1 MRPRITSRN
10 QKRYKIFCILS
21 TITYGTR
28 KTPTFQKQWK
38 MCKNR
43 KPLYVQRSKWDS
55 LLDKNG
61 TLISFWEEFTSVK
74 NKHKK
79 INFFVVFFD
88 AKNDERENCQQ
99 RKALTSSPIRIAQ
112 FHAKSF
118 FKSTKNLVKSHVFE
132 QASVGVTNSNYKTF
146 LETCCFKNRKKL
158 LHSRKAAND
167 KMSPQNPDPSH
178 GPKLLKWKKAT
189 LFFIFWNDVLEGA
202 GTIPSDFR
210 NHGHRAWPPK
220 AHKN

>member
-1 MRPRITSRN
+1 MKTQTNYKICKKIWNFDKSPLFNRFLLHYRAPVRPKITSRN

-55 LLDKNG
+55 FLHQNG

-74 NKHKK
+74 IKHKK
-79 INFFVVFFD
+79 INFFVVFFC
-88 AKNDERENCQQ
+88 AKNDEGENCQQ

-112 FHAKSF
+112 FHEKSF
-118 FKSTKNLVKSHVFE
+118 FKSTKN
-132 QASVGVTNSNYKTF
+132 
-146 LETCCFKNRKKL
+146 
-158 LHSRKAAND
+158 
-167 KMSPQNPDPSH
+167 
-178 GPKLLKWKKAT
+178 
-189 LFFIFWNDVLEGA
+189 
-202 GTIPSDFR
+202 
-210 NHGHRAWPPK
+210 
-220 AHKN
+220 